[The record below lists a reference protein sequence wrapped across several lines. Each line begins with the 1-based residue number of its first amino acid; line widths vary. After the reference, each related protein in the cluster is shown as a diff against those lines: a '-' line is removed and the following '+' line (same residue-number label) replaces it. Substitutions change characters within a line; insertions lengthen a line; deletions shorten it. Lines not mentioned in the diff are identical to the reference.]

1 MYVHHTKIADLG
13 ENGDDDQDENG
24 VHKEKDNEV
33 LI

>member
-1 MYVHHTKIADLG
+1 MYVHHTNVADLG
-13 ENGDDDQDENG
+13 ENDNDDQDENG